1 MQSVPGRSVKVGVQM
16 QDQPFSPV
24 ESGKE
29 FRHGIVKQANLER
42 TPSVFDGYRSC
53 NNPPARPL
61 RAGPLYT
68 LWFVEHARLVEGPEG
83 GGSRPPRILLV
94 EDDLTIR
101 QMTQLALER
110 DGFAVSTAHDG
121 ASGLAAF
128 RAQPPD
134 LVILDVMLPGV
145 DGVSVCRT
153 IRERSVVP
161 IVMLTARTDPVDV
174 VLGLEA
180 GADDYVTKPFEPSIL
195 AARLRAVLRRVAR
208 HDASPVLRVGDVE
221 IDRQAMEVRVGTEL
235 VSLTP
240 TEYRLLLELAE
251 HSGVVLSRERLL
263 EEVWGYVWAGDT
275 RLVDMHVRRLRAK
288 IGPETIETVRG
299 AGYKLVRG

>member
-1 MQSVPGRSVKVGVQM
+1 
-16 QDQPFSPV
+16 
-24 ESGKE
+24 
-29 FRHGIVKQANLER
+29 
-42 TPSVFDGYRSC
+42 
-53 NNPPARPL
+53 
-61 RAGPLYT
+61 
-68 LWFVEHARLVEGPEG
+68 
-83 GGSRPPRILLV
+83 
-94 EDDLTIR
+94 
-101 QMTQLALER
+101 MTQLALER

-128 RAQPPD
+128 RAEPPD
-134 LVILDVMLPGV
+134 LVILDLMLPGV

-153 IRERSVVP
+153 IREKSVVP

-174 VLGLEA
+174 VLGLAA

-208 HDASPVLRVGDVE
+208 HDASPVLRVGEVE
-221 IDRQAMEVRVGTEL
+221 IDRQGMEVRVATEL

-251 HSGVVLSRERLL
+251 HSGAVLSRERLL

>member
-1 MQSVPGRSVKVGVQM
+1 M
-16 QDQPFSPV
+16 
-24 ESGKE
+24 
-29 FRHGIVKQANLER
+29 
-42 TPSVFDGYRSC
+42 
-53 NNPPARPL
+53 

-68 LWFVEHARLVEGPEG
+68 LWFVEHARLVEGPDG

-128 RAQPPD
+128 RAEPPD

-153 IRERSVVP
+153 IREKSVVP

-208 HDASPVLRVGDVE
+208 HDASPVLRDGEVE
-221 IDRQAMEVRVGTEL
+221 IDRQGMEVRVGTEV

-251 HSGVVLSRERLL
+251 HSGAVLSRERLL

>member
-1 MQSVPGRSVKVGVQM
+1 
-16 QDQPFSPV
+16 
-24 ESGKE
+24 
-29 FRHGIVKQANLER
+29 
-42 TPSVFDGYRSC
+42 
-53 NNPPARPL
+53 
-61 RAGPLYT
+61 
-68 LWFVEHARLVEGPEG
+68 VEGPEG

-128 RAQPPD
+128 RAEPPD

-208 HDASPVLRVGDVE
+208 HDASPVLRVGEVE
-221 IDRQAMEVRVGTEL
+221 IDRQGMEVRVASEL

-251 HSGVVLSRERLL
+251 HSGAVLSRERLL

>member
-1 MQSVPGRSVKVGVQM
+1 
-16 QDQPFSPV
+16 
-24 ESGKE
+24 
-29 FRHGIVKQANLER
+29 
-42 TPSVFDGYRSC
+42 
-53 NNPPARPL
+53 
-61 RAGPLYT
+61 
-68 LWFVEHARLVEGPEG
+68 VEHARLVEGPEG

-153 IRERSVVP
+153 IREKSVVP

-208 HDASPVLRVGDVE
+208 HDASPVLRVGEVE
-221 IDRQAMEVRVGTEL
+221 IDRQGMEVRVGTEL

-251 HSGVVLSRERLL
+251 HSGAVLSRERLL

-299 AGYKLVRG
+299 AGYKLVKG

>member
-1 MQSVPGRSVKVGVQM
+1 
-16 QDQPFSPV
+16 
-24 ESGKE
+24 
-29 FRHGIVKQANLER
+29 
-42 TPSVFDGYRSC
+42 
-53 NNPPARPL
+53 
-61 RAGPLYT
+61 
-68 LWFVEHARLVEGPEG
+68 
-83 GGSRPPRILLV
+83 
-94 EDDLTIR
+94 
-101 QMTQLALER
+101 MTQLALER